1 MYSDDDEEEAG
12 LRHRPRAARVARLA
26 VALEANVDSRH
37 VRPLRLSMR
46 VLPRDELSAG
56 DRCVCRVRDGSLAGD
71 CSSEDDVEN

>member
-12 LRHRPRAARVARLA
+12 LRLRPRAARVARL
-26 VALEANVDSRH
+26 EGANGDSRH